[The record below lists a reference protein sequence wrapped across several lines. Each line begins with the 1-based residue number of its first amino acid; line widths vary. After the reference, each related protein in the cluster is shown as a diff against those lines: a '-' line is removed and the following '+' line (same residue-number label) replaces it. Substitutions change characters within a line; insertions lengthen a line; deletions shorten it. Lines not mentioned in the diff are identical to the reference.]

1 MQQLND
7 MIAVLK
13 KMGDKR
19 AVAEGV
25 ARAVAPWVD
34 DAIKKTARA
43 HETPDGESWLP
54 RQKDGAPALQH
65 VADQITTDTLG
76 LTIRVTL
83 RGPAVY
89 THFGAGIPKRTVIP
103 DGTGPLPEA
112 VYKAC
117 LKGAALALHALATG
131 EP

>member
-7 MIAVLK
+7 MIATLRK
-13 KMGDKR
+13 LGDKK

-25 ARAVAPWVD
+25 ARAVAPLVD
-34 DAIKKTARA
+34 DAIKLTARA
-43 HETPDGESWLP
+43 HETPDGVAWLP
-54 RQKDGAPALQH
+54 RKKDGAPALQH
-65 VADQITTDTLG
+65 VADQITTKATG

-83 RGPAVY
+83 KGPAVF

-103 DGTGPLPEA
+103 DTGGPLPEG

-117 LKGAALALHALATG
+117 LKGAELALGALARG
-131 EP
+131 SQ